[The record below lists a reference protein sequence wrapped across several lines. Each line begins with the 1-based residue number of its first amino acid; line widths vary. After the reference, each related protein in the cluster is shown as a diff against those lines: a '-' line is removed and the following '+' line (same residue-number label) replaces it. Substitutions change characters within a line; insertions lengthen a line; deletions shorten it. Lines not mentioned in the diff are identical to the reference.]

1 MYHCHTT
8 LPYEQY
14 SIIGIHRSPQTGRT
28 ARGVLLQCPC
38 KVERV
43 KSKMD
48 EVVPGKKLFDFDHT
62 LTSDTHLTGSH
73 ILTSSQQYNTT
84 EKVKWLR
91 LHPNIS
97 SN

>member
-8 LPYEQY
+8 LPYEQ

-48 EVVPGKKLFDFDHT
+48 EAVPGKKLFDFDHT
-62 LTSDTHLTGSH
+62 VTSDTLMGSH
-73 ILTSSQQYNTT
+73 IQQYHTT
-84 EKVKWLR
+84 EKVKWL